1 MRESKELLGGLTVC
15 LYHGLEGL
23 LTDMVCDG
31 VDIHAVI
38 RRRVKNVN
46 GVYSLASSLF
56 VAEHEIDPLVQIVGD
71 IIRL

>member
-1 MRESKELLGGLTVC
+1 MTTFHKRRMAIERKTGHLNS
-15 LYHGLEGL
+15 Y
-23 LTDMVCDG
+23 
-31 VDIHAVI
+31 
-38 RRRVKNVN
+38 RRVKNVN